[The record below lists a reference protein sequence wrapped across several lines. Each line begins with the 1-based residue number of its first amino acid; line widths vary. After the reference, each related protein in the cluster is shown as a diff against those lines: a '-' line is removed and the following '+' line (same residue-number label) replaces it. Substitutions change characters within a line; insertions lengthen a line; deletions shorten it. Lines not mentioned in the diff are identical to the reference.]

1 MEDIIKGR
9 FTMSS
14 GADVINGISG
24 LLYARIHCIVFHID
38 L

>member
-14 GADVINGISG
+14 GGDVLNGITG
-24 LLYARIHCIVFHID
+24 LLYARLQCIVFHID